1 MTVVAGAAAVVGE
14 AFASRAV
21 GMVALTGTSTL
32 SGLVKGTLVVDN
44 DFLHTSRGDWHK
56 VEKAHKEFRTILVTL
71 YYFDSEMLVWL
82 ACMGFCLL
90 ISNFPFP
97 ATGQSTDFDCCTIVF
112 DVVSWHPEL

>member
-44 DFLHTSRGDWHK
+44 DFLHTSRGD
-56 VEKAHKEFRTILVTL
+56 
-71 YYFDSEMLVWL
+71 
-82 ACMGFCLL
+82 
-90 ISNFPFP
+90 
-97 ATGQSTDFDCCTIVF
+97 
-112 DVVSWHPEL
+112 